1 MIRCLKDDIMRITK
15 KSIILLA
22 FSVVLMI
29 LGLWNYADANPV
41 TYDVIASSV
50 VLVVVGWTL
59 ALSVFEPSWTKAAIL
74 IDGLIFVLVGITF
87 LMMPYNLIFILFGVI
102 LLAIAVAAY
111 LGKFPA
117 SFLRLF
123 HK

>member
-1 MIRCLKDDIMRITK
+1 MRLTK

-22 FSVVLMI
+22 FSAILII

-59 ALSVFEPSWTKAAIL
+59 SLSVFEPNWTKAAIL
-74 IDGLIFVLVGITF
+74 IDGLIFALVGLTF
-87 LMMPYNLIFILFGVI
+87 LLMPYNLIFILFGLI
-102 LLAIAVAAY
+102 LIAIAVAAY
-111 LGKFPA
+111 LGKLPR

-123 HK
+123 HR

>member
-1 MIRCLKDDIMRITK
+1 MKITK

-22 FSVVLMI
+22 FSVILMV

-41 TYDVIASSV
+41 TYEIIASSV
-50 VLVVVGWTL
+50 VLIVVGWTL
-59 ALSVFEPSWTKAAIL
+59 AMSVFEPSWTKAAIF

-87 LMMPYNLIFILFGVI
+87 LLMSYNLIFILFGII
-102 LLAIAVAAY
+102 LLVIAVAAY
-111 LGKFPA
+111 LGKLLK

-123 HK
+123 L

>member
-1 MIRCLKDDIMRITK
+1 MKITK
-15 KSIILLA
+15 KSISLLA
-22 FSVVLMI
+22 FSVILMV

-41 TYDVIASSV
+41 TYEIIASSV
-50 VLVVVGWTL
+50 VLIVVGWTL
-59 ALSVFEPSWTKAAIL
+59 AMSVFEPSWTKAAIF

-87 LMMPYNLIFILFGVI
+87 LLMPYNLIFIIFGIV
-102 LLAIAVAAY
+102 LLVIAVAAY
-111 LGKFPA
+111 LGKLPK

>member
-111 LGKFPA
+111 LGKLPA

>member
-1 MIRCLKDDIMRITK
+1 MKFTK

-22 FSVVLMI
+22 FSVILMV

-41 TYDVIASSV
+41 TYVIASSV
-50 VLVVVGWTL
+50 VLIVVGWTL
-59 ALSVFEPSWTKAAIL
+59 AMSVFEPSWTKAAIL

-87 LMMPYNLIFILFGVI
+87 LLMPYNLIFIIFGIV
-102 LLAIAVAAY
+102 LLVIAVAAY
-111 LGKFPA
+111 LGKLPK

>member
-1 MIRCLKDDIMRITK
+1 MRITK

-22 FSVVLMI
+22 FSVVLMV
-29 LGLWNYADANPV
+29 LGLWNYADAHPA

-50 VLVVVGWTL
+50 VLIVVGWTL
-59 ALSVFEPSWTKAAIL
+59 AMSVFEPTWTKAAIF
-74 IDGLIFVLVGITF
+74 IDGLIFVLVGLTF
-87 LMMPYNLIFILFGVI
+87 LLMPYNLIFILFGVI

-111 LGKFPA
+111 LGKLPA

>member
-1 MIRCLKDDIMRITK
+1 MRITK

-22 FSVVLMI
+22 FSVILMV
-29 LGLWNYADANPV
+29 LGLWNYVDASPV

-50 VLVVVGWTL
+50 VLIVVGWTL
-59 ALSVFEPSWTKAAIL
+59 AMSVFEPSWTKAAIL

-87 LMMPYNLIFILFGVI
+87 LLMPYNLIFIIFGIV
-102 LLAIAVAAY
+102 LLVIAVAAY
-111 LGKFPA
+111 LGKLPK

>member
-1 MIRCLKDDIMRITK
+1 MRITK

-22 FSVVLMI
+22 FSVILMV
-29 LGLWNYADANPV
+29 LGLWNYVDANPV

-59 ALSVFEPSWTKAAIL
+59 AMSVFEPSWTKAAIL

-87 LMMPYNLIFILFGVI
+87 LLMPYNLIFIIFGIVLLVI
-102 LLAIAVAAY
+102 AIAAY
-111 LGKFPA
+111 LGKLPK

>member
-1 MIRCLKDDIMRITK
+1 M
-15 KSIILLA
+15 
-22 FSVVLMI
+22 V

-41 TYDVIASSV
+41 TYEIIASSV
-50 VLVVVGWTL
+50 VVIVVGWTL
-59 ALSVFEPSWTKAAIL
+59 AMSVFEPSWTKAAIF

-87 LMMPYNLIFILFGVI
+87 LLMPYNLIFIIFGIV
-102 LLAIAVAAY
+102 LLVIAVAAY
-111 LGKFPA
+111 LGKLPK

>member
-1 MIRCLKDDIMRITK
+1 MRFTK

-22 FSVVLMI
+22 FSVILMV
-29 LGLWNYADANPV
+29 LGLCNYVDANPV

-50 VLVVVGWTL
+50 VLIVVGWTL
-59 ALSVFEPSWTKAAIL
+59 AMSVFEPSWTKAAIL

-87 LMMPYNLIFILFGVI
+87 LLMPYNLIFIIFGIV

-111 LGKFPA
+111 LGKLPK

>member
-1 MIRCLKDDIMRITK
+1 MKFTK

-22 FSVVLMI
+22 FSVILMV

-41 TYDVIASSV
+41 TYEIIASSV
-50 VLVVVGWTL
+50 VLIVVGWTL
-59 ALSVFEPSWTKAAIL
+59 AMSVFEPSWTKAAIF

-87 LMMPYNLIFILFGVI
+87 LLMPYNLIFILFGI
-102 LLAIAVAAY
+102 SLLVIAVAAY
-111 LGKFPA
+111 LGKLPK

-123 HK
+123 H

>member
-1 MIRCLKDDIMRITK
+1 MRLTK

-22 FSVVLMI
+22 FSVILMV

-41 TYDVIASSV
+41 TFDVIASTL

-74 IDGLIFVLVGITF
+74 IDGLIFLLVALTF
-87 LMMPYNLIFILFGVI
+87 LEMPYNLIFILFGII
-102 LLAIAVAAY
+102 LVAIAVAAY
-111 LGKFPA
+111 LGKLPR
-117 SFLRLF
+117 SFLRLL

>member
-1 MIRCLKDDIMRITK
+1 MKITK

-22 FSVVLMI
+22 FSVILMV

-41 TYDVIASSV
+41 TYEIIASSV
-50 VLVVVGWTL
+50 VLIVVGWTL
-59 ALSVFEPSWTKAAIL
+59 AMSVFEPSWTKAAIF

-87 LMMPYNLIFILFGVI
+87 LLMPYNLIFILFAII
-102 LLAIAVAAY
+102 LLVIAVASY
-111 LGKFPA
+111 LGKLPK

-123 HK
+123 H

>member
-1 MIRCLKDDIMRITK
+1 MRLTK

-22 FSVVLMI
+22 FSAILMV

-41 TYDVIASSV
+41 TLDVIATTL

-74 IDGLIFVLVGITF
+74 ID
-87 LMMPYNLIFILFGVI
+87 
-102 LLAIAVAAY
+102 AAY
-111 LGKFPA
+111 LGKLPK
-117 SFLRLF
+117 SFLRLL

>member
-1 MIRCLKDDIMRITK
+1 MRITK

-22 FSVVLMI
+22 FSVILMVL
-29 LGLWNYADANPV
+29 
-41 TYDVIASSV
+41 DVIASSV
-50 VLVVVGWTL
+50 VLIVVGWTL
-59 ALSVFEPSWTKAAIL
+59 AMSVFEPSWTKAAIL

-87 LMMPYNLIFILFGVI
+87 LLMPYNLIFIIFGIV

-111 LGKFPA
+111 LGKLPK

>member
-1 MIRCLKDDIMRITK
+1 MRFTK

-22 FSVVLMI
+22 FSVILMV
-29 LGLWNYADANPV
+29 LGLWNYVSAHPV
-41 TYDVIASSV
+41 TYDIIASSV
-50 VLVVVGWTL
+50 VLIVVGWTL
-59 ALSVFEPSWTKAAIL
+59 AMSVFEPSWTKAAIF

-87 LMMPYNLIFILFGVI
+87 LLMPYNLIFILFGII
-102 LLAIAVAAY
+102 LLVIAVAAY
-111 LGKFPA
+111 LGKIPK